1 MSQANQHKLNSS
13 NMSEQNQAEVKTSH
27 AIEEFTRNLGSTTLK
42 FLYHNRH
49 QLRFTIHGNKVEVL
63 PKDGEEFVFATYK
76 MAVAVDR
83 AAVAVA
89 VATVNYETA
98 KARREPRSVRV
109 RLLLARL
116 TAVEEAIK
124 AFRAFNIA
132 LGPPEDSTEQHDI
145 IANCGT

>member
-1 MSQANQHKLNSS
+1 
-13 NMSEQNQAEVKTSH
+13 
-27 AIEEFTRNLGSTTLK
+27 
-42 FLYHNRH
+42 
-49 QLRFTIHGNKVEVL
+49 
-63 PKDGEEFVFATYK
+63 

-89 VATVNYETA
+89 VAKVNYETG

-109 RLLLARL
+109 QLLLARL
-116 TAVEEAIK
+116 TAVEEATK

-145 IANCGT
+145 IS

>member
-1 MSQANQHKLNSS
+1 
-13 NMSEQNQAEVKTSH
+13 MSEQNQAEVKRGPGSH
-27 AIEEFTRNLGSTTLK
+27 DAHVLVPTTGI
-42 FLYHNRH
+42 NCAS
-49 QLRFTIHGNKVEVL
+49 RFMEIRS
-63 PKDGEEFVFATYK
+63 KDGEEFVFATYK